1 VTLQQLAQFLLD
13 QPLFALAAG
22 AILVATLGSMLRRA
36 TPRLGAFLRGCGN
49 LGLVAALLITV
60 AQVARLSNNGDFALP
75 GLMPKQVV
83 EGGETRIPLARDG
96 HFWIE
101 ATVNGEPRRFMLDTG
116 ATLTTVSEST
126 AELARLEPSPMGRE
140 ILLHTA
146 NGTVPGQLATIA
158 ELRMGSV
165 VARDLDAVIAPGIG
179 ETNVIGMNLLSRLAG
194 WRVEGRTLILTPK
207 NPQVVGE

>member
-1 VTLQQLAQFLLD
+1 VTLQQLAQFLAN

-36 TPRLGAFLRGCGN
+36 TPRLGAFLRGLGN

-83 EGGETRIPLARDG
+83 EGGETRVPMARDG
-96 HFWIE
+96 HFWVR
-101 ATVNGEPRRFMLDTG
+101 ATVNGRPLRFMLDTG
-116 ATLTTVSEST
+116 ATLTTVSVET
-126 AELARLEPSPMGRE
+126 AEMAQLQPNPLGRE
-140 ILLHTA
+140 IMLHTA
-146 NGTVPGQLATIA
+146 NGNVPGQLATIA

-179 ETNVIGMNLLSRLAG
+179 ETNVIGMNLLSRLAS
-194 WRVEGRTLILTPK
+194 WRVEGQTLVLVPHH
-207 NPQVVGE
+207 PRGV